1 MPSQTATCRY
11 TEFKEQANPVLFSYP
26 LTQYPIFPALIYP
39 GYPTKLKT
47 MKRKN
52 SIKNIFAVSGVL
64 LLITAASPV
73 KAEDNTATTGDV
85 KIYELDMNDQNP
97 LETLKESVIHNRAD
111 YDAAVNLS
119 QIDMNASTI
128 TTDTFDRTKT
138 GLQNININVTVNKKD
153 STEGT
158 TGYQF
163 SETAAVR
170 MVSPSGP
177 QVILKAEEVTV
188 DLGGTF
194 TYGDNIGYV
203 SSTDGKLPAIREN
216 DNVDV
221 NTEGTY
227 TCNLEFIDASGK
239 SSAVSYTVNVKKP
252 EEIIR
257 AEEEAKRAEEAARIV
272 AEQQAQA
279 QQEAAERQQILAA
292 LQASNGSYTGSGN
305 DIVSFAMSYLGYPY
319 VWGGTSP
326 SGFDCSGFT
335 QYVYSHFG
343 ISLPRTSYQQ
353 ELCGTIVS
361 PAEAQPGDLVTYND
375 HSAIYIGNGQT
386 ISAMSPDAGIAIA
399 GLYSVPN
406 GNLQIHR
413 IF

>member
-1 MPSQTATCRY
+1 
-11 TEFKEQANPVLFSYP
+11 
-26 LTQYPIFPALIYP
+26 
-39 GYPTKLKT
+39 

-64 LLITAASPV
+64 LLITSASPV
-73 KAEDNTATTGDV
+73 KAEDNTASTGDV

-97 LETLKESVIHNRAD
+97 LQTLKETVISNRAD

-119 QIDMNASTI
+119 QIDMTASTI

-153 STEGT
+153 GTEGT

-170 MVSPSGP
+170 MISPDGP
-177 QVILKAEEVTV
+177 QVILKAEEITV

-203 SSTDGKLPAIREN
+203 SSLDGKLPAIKET

-227 TCNLEFIDASGK
+227 TCDLEFIDAAGK
-239 SSAVSYTVNVKKP
+239 RSSVSYTVNVKKP
-252 EEIIR
+252 EEIVR
-257 AEEEAKRAEEAARIV
+257 AEEEARLAAEEAARIA
-272 AEQQAQA
+272 AE
-279 QQEAAERQQILAA
+279 QEAAQKAAEQAAQQQQILAA

-305 DIVSFAMSYLGYPY
+305 DIVSYAMTFLGYPY

-335 QYVYSHFG
+335 QYVYAHFG

-361 PAEAQPGDLVTYND
+361 AAEALPGDLVTYND
-375 HSAIYIGNGQT
+375 HSAIYIGNGQV
-386 ISAMSPDAGIAIA
+386 INAMSPSQGIAICNMYA
-399 GLYSVPN
+399 ISN
-406 GNLQIHR
+406 GNMQIHR

>member
-1 MPSQTATCRY
+1 
-11 TEFKEQANPVLFSYP
+11 
-26 LTQYPIFPALIYP
+26 
-39 GYPTKLKT
+39 

-64 LLITAASPV
+64 LLILSASPV
-73 KAEDNTATTGDV
+73 KAEDSTATTGDV
-85 KIYELDMNDQNP
+85 RIYELDMNDQNP
-97 LETLKESVIHNRAD
+97 LETLKENVITNRAD

-153 STEGT
+153 SADGT

-170 MVSPSGP
+170 MISPDGP

-203 SSTDGKLPAIREN
+203 SSTDGKLPAIKEN

-239 SSAVSYTVNVKKP
+239 RSSVSYQVNVRKP
-252 EEIIR
+252 EEVVR
-257 AEEEAKRAEEAARIV
+257 AEEAERRAAEEAARLA

-279 QQEAAERQQILAA
+279 EAAAQAAERQQILAA
-292 LQASNGSYTGSGN
+292 LQPSNGSYTGSGN
-305 DIVSFAMSYLGYPY
+305 DIVSFAMAYLGYPY

-361 PAEAQPGDLVTYND
+361 PSEAQPGDLVTYNG

-386 ISAMSPDAGIAIA
+386 ISAMSPDAGIAIS
-399 GLYSVPN
+399 GLYSVSN
-406 GNLQIHR
+406 GNMQIHR

>member
-1 MPSQTATCRY
+1 
-11 TEFKEQANPVLFSYP
+11 
-26 LTQYPIFPALIYP
+26 
-39 GYPTKLKT
+39 

-64 LLITAASPV
+64 LLISAASPV

-97 LETLKESVIHNRAD
+97 LETLKESVITDRAD

-119 QIDMNASTI
+119 QIDMNASSI

-203 SSTDGKLPAIREN
+203 SSTDGKLPAIKEN

>member
-11 TEFKEQANPVLFSYP
+11 IESEEQETVLFFLFPQSH
-26 LTQYPIFPALIYP
+26 IFPALIY
-39 GYPTKLKT
+39 GQHAAKLKT

-64 LLITAASPV
+64 LLILSASPV
-73 KAEDNTATTGDV
+73 HAEDNTATTGDV

-97 LETLKESVIHNRAD
+97 LETLKEDVINNRANF
-111 YDAAVNLS
+111 DAAVNLS
-119 QIDMNASTI
+119 QIDLNASTI

-138 GLQNININVTVNKKD
+138 GLQNININITVNKKD

-170 MVSPSGP
+170 MVSPDGP

-203 SSTDGKLPAIREN
+203 SSTEGKLPAIRET

-257 AEEEAKRAEEAARIV
+257 AEEEERRAQEEAARLAAEEAA
-272 AEQQAQA
+272 AQA
-279 QQEAAERQQILAA
+279 QQQAAQQQILAA
-292 LQASNGSYTGSGN
+292 LQASTGSYTGSGN

-326 SGFDCSGFT
+326 AGFDCSGFT

-353 ELCGTIVS
+353 ELCGTLVS

-386 ISAMSPDAGIAIA
+386 ISAMSPDAGITIA